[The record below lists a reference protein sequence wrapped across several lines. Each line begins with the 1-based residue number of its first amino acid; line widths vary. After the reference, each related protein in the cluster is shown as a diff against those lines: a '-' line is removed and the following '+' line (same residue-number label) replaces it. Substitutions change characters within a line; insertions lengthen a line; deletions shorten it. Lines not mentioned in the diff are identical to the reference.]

1 MLKKPD
7 FFPFALSIMLLSSP
21 ASAMGATTE
30 TAQIPSREQIAAEYK
45 WHLEDLYTS
54 DEAWQAD
61 YDKVKGMLPMVA
73 KYKGKLD
80 SSGKNL
86 LACLQLRDEIT
97 MITGRLYPFA
107 RMHQDEN
114 TADNKYQALTGKA
127 QSLNVEV
134 NTVTS
139 FIEPEIVAIPAERL
153 AKIRKKAQGLSVYNF
168 YFDSLMQQ
176 KQHVL
181 SKKEEALLSRAGEVA
196 QTPAT
201 IFNVLANAEVKF
213 PIMKDEAGEEVQL
226 SEGRYS
232 NYLRSSDRRVRQDA
246 FAGILSSYNQYRN
259 TLAATLNGHVKQH
272 VFFAQ
277 AHNYNSAQEAALTPN
292 RIPIA
297 VYDNLI
303 STVDHN
309 LAPLHRYV
317 ALKKKALGLDEIHMY
332 DLYAPMVKDVDI
344 RLSYPEALDL
354 VRQALAPLGK
364 EYMDNFN
371 KGVSSHWIDVYENQ
385 GKRSGAYSWGVYG
398 VHPFVFLNYNG
409 QFGDASTLAH
419 EMGHAMHSFYSAANQ
434 PYPTSDYVIF
444 TAETASTTN
453 EVLLIDYMLKKT
465 TDKKE
470 KLYLLNQYLENIRT
484 TLYRQTMFAEF
495 EKIIHE
501 KSEKGETLTADM
513 MESIY
518 HELNVKYF
526 GPEMVVDKEID
537 IEWARIPHFY
547 RNFYVYQY
555 ATGYSAATA
564 FAEQLQNEGEPAQK
578 RYIDNFLK
586 AGGSDTPIAILKLAG
601 VDMSTSHPIE
611 ITLAKFNELLDELE
625 ALLAEK

>member
-1 MLKKPD
+1 MLKKPHL
-7 FFPFALSIMLLSSP
+7 FPFALSFMLLSSSSVMG
-21 ASAMGATTE
+21 SATS
-30 TAQIPSREQIAAEYK
+30 QIPSREQVAAEYK
-45 WHLEDLYTS
+45 WHLEDLYAS
-54 DEAWQAD
+54 DEAWRAD
-61 YDKVKGMLPMVA
+61 YDKVKAMLPLVA

-80 SSGKNL
+80 SSGKSL
-86 LACLQLRDEIT
+86 LECLQLRDAIT
-97 MITGRLYPFA
+97 MITGKLYPFA

-114 TADNKYQALTGKA
+114 TADNTYQALTGKA

-134 NTVTS
+134 NAVTS
-139 FIEPEIVAIPAERL
+139 FIEPELVAIPAEKL
-153 AKIRKKAQGLSVYNF
+153 AKVRKQEQGLRIYDF
-168 YFDSLMQQ
+168 YFQNLMRQ

-181 SKKEEALLSRAGEVA
+181 SPKEEALLSRAGEVA
-196 QTPAT
+196 EAPAT

-213 PIMKDEAGEEVQL
+213 PTFKDEAGMEVQL

-246 FAGILSSYNQYRN
+246 FIGVLGSYSQYRN

-277 AHNYNSAQEAALTPN
+277 AHNYKSAQEAALTPN
-292 RIPIA
+292 HIPVE

-303 STVDHN
+303 STVNHN

-317 ALKKKALGLDEIHMY
+317 ALKKRLLGLDEIHMY
-332 DLYAPMVKDVDI
+332 DIYAPMVNDVNI
-344 RLSYPEALDL
+344 RLSYPQALDL

-364 EYMDNFN
+364 DYMDNFN
-371 KGVSSHWIDVYENQ
+371 KGISSYWLDVYENQ

-465 TDKKE
+465 TDKQE

-501 KSEKGETLTADM
+501 KSENGETLTADM
-513 MESIY
+513 MEGIY

-586 AGGSDTPIAILKLAG
+586 AGGSDAPIAILKRAG
-601 VDMSTSHPIE
+601 VDMSTPQPIE
-611 ITLAKFNELLDELE
+611 ITLTKFNELLDELE
-625 ALLAEK
+625 ALLVEK